1 MEHYT
6 NILSNVSFLFNGL
19 TAAMIPA
26 NGPLS
31 VLDQVLVSISACF
44 DTSEVRDE
52 VVLLQH
58 GQGGGVEV

>member
-1 MEHYT
+1 
-6 NILSNVSFLFNGL
+6 
-19 TAAMIPA
+19 MIPA